1 MHLAPGLNGSVVF
14 NVSLGG
20 TQSDIGTP
28 AITILRNGIVTTVP
42 VTIDNSVV
50 GRYVGNFTVPSNW
63 VEYDEVHALFTLSYM
78 LGTMAQGL
86 ECSKPVGV
94 VTIAPQSTEFI
105 ADLLVAD
112 QIRTRNGD
120 GTYTIR
126 YFQEG
131 SNQTVL
137 LHEQIQTGDPC
148 DDPQVSLIAT

>member
-20 TQSDIGTP
+20 TRSDIGTP
-28 AITILRNGIVTTVP
+28 AIIILRNGIVTTVP
-42 VTIDNSVV
+42 VTIDDSIV
-50 GRYVGNFTVPSNW
+50 GRYVGNFTVPTNW
-63 VEYDEVHALFTLSYM
+63 VEYDEIHAIFTLTYM
-78 LGTMAQGL
+78 LGTMEQEL
-86 ECSKPVGV
+86 ECSKSVGV
-94 VTIAPQSTEFI
+94 VTITPQTTEFI

-112 QIRTRNGD
+112 QIKIDNLD
-120 GTYTIR
+120 GTYTIK

-148 DDPQVSLIAT
+148 NDPKVTLIAT